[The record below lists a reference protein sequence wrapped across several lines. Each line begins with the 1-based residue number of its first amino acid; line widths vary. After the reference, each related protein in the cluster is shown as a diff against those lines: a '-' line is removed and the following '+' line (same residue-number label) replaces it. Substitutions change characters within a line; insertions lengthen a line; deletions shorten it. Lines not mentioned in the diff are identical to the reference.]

1 MKFSRRNFLAATAL
15 TALSPA
21 LLNRPAHAMK
31 PKVFVHDGL
40 AIRGIDPVAYFT
52 NAAPTMGDAAH
63 QSEWMGATWQFL
75 SADNKALF
83 DGDPEA
89 YAPKYG
95 GYCAYAVSKGA
106 TAPTDPEA
114 WTIVEDRL
122 YLNFSTDVREIW
134 SKDIPGNIAKADQN
148 WPGVLV

>member
-1 MKFSRRNFLAATAL
+1 MLSRRKFLAAAAITA
-15 TALSPA
+15 TGPA
-21 LLNRPAHAMK
+21 LLVRPAYAMK

-52 NAAPTMGDAAH
+52 AGAPTAGDAAH
-63 QSEWMGATWQFL
+63 QSEWMGATWQFA
-75 SADNKALF
+75 SAENKEIF
-83 DGDPEA
+83 EGNPEA

-106 TAPTDPEA
+106 TATTDPEA
-114 WTIVEDRL
+114 WTIYEDRL
-122 YLNFSTDVREIW
+122 YLNFSTNVRQIW
-134 SKDIPGNIAKADQN
+134 SEDIPGNVEKADAN